1 MDIFNLVKVLT
12 TIITSLIAMIIGFRI
27 LLLNRTDWF
36 NRWFSL
42 FFISSSL
49 GFLFYTIYHLILNNA
64 QIIIPIMI
72 ITHIIFNF
80 NVISLTMTVFI
91 LEKFSKVAMSF
102 KYLGTMMILFLIM
115 SLGYFIWIPE
125 LDLESYSLGIVNTRT
140 TFGLFIFVNV
150 IRVIL
155 CFYVVFR
162 YTIITKNIEAQIKK
176 RMRCST
182 NGVIIMI
189 IGIVTNISA
198 ALFQFP
204 IEILIEIVALLI
216 ITIGS
221 FIILYGF
228 LI

>member
-1 MDIFNLVKVLT
+1 MDIFNLVKVST
-12 TIITSLIAMIIGFRI
+12 TIITSSIALIIGFRI

-49 GFLFYTIYHLILNNA
+49 GFLSYTIYHLILNNA

-72 ITHIIFNF
+72 TAHIIFNF
-80 NVISLTMTVFI
+80 NTIALTMTVFI
-91 LEKFSKVAMSF
+91 LEKFSKIAMSF

-140 TFGLFIFVNV
+140 TFGLFIFVNA

-155 CFYVVFR
+155 CFYVVYR

-176 RMRCST
+176 RMRRFT

-189 IGIVTNISA
+189 IGILTNTTA

-216 ITIGS
+216 VTVGS